1 MFDEREFKEK
11 LFAQNETNFYE
22 FVSKYDERMVPVMKS
37 RGYKC
42 IHTMER
48 TVVFTFGEF
57 TFRRRRWKKG
67 DKWVV
72 PVDEKLGLKKTCSLF
87 LGIYVPNRFAL
98 YDDAL
103 R

>member
-72 PVDEKLGLKKTCSLF
+72 PVDEKLGLKKMFAFLGNLCTKSLCSL
-87 LGIYVPNRFAL
+87 R
-98 YDDAL
+98 
-103 R
+103 